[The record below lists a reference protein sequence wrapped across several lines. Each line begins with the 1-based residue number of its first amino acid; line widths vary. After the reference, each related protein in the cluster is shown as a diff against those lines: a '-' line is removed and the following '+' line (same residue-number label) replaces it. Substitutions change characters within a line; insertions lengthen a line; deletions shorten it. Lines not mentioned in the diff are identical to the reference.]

1 MSICPGGRIPLT
13 ILENPA
19 DKADVVHVIL
29 YLSPPFAAPVYD
41 NMATVVPKQI
51 FGMADGTRTGSGLT
65 LTVTILEGRLH
76 VYPPAPFLTLVI
88 TLL

>member
-1 MSICPGGRIPLT
+1 LT
-13 ILENPA
+13 TLENPA
-19 DKADVVHVIL
+19 DMADAVHEIL

-51 FGMADGTRTGSGLT
+51 FGIADGTRAGSGLT
-65 LTVTILEGRLH
+65 FTVTILEERLH

-88 TLL
+88 TLR